1 MAEELI
7 LKAVLIAVVVLV
19 AFAAGGPV
27 LAKGGVRADHPS
39 LGWGEA
45 FAAGIFLG
53 AGLIHMLG
61 DADGGFTQAG
71 ASYPYAPMIC
81 GAVVLALLWLEHLGN
96 QLATAGGGGGKD
108 ENKAVVPIMAAVM
121 LSVHSFL
128 TGAAFGV
135 TSSIAVTIVIFL
147 AVLAHKGAASFALAL
162 ELTRGGFSRGR
173 VWLIFAIFVAMFP
186 LGAAAGQGIESL
198 SGSHPFIEP
207 VFGALAAGTFLF
219 LGTLHG
225 LASSPMIVR
234 CCNRR
239 EFTGAVAGYV
249 LMALVAIWT

>member
-1 MAEELI
+1 VPSEAV
-7 LKAVLIAVVVLV
+7 LKAILVAVVVAV
-19 AFAAGGPV
+19 ALMAGGPV
-27 LAKGGVRADHPS
+27 LRRRAAPTQRRA

-61 DADGGFTQAG
+61 DADGDFAAAG
-71 ASYPYAPMIC
+71 VAYPFAPALC
-81 GAVVLALLWLEHLGN
+81 GAIVLLLLWIEHLGTRIAER
-96 QLATAGGGGGKD
+96 QGG
-108 ENKAVVPIMAAVM
+108 ASPIVPLMAAVM

-135 TSSIAVTIVIFL
+135 SSTLAVTLIIFV

-162 ELTRGGFSRGR
+162 ELSKAAFTRRR
-173 VWLIFAIFVAMFP
+173 MWVVFVVFVVMFP
-186 LGAAAGQGIESL
+186 IGAAVGQGIDAL
-198 SGSHPFIEP
+198 SGSHPLIEP
-207 VFGALAAGTFLF
+207 VFSALAAGTFLY

-234 CCNRR
+234 CCNLT
-239 EFTGAVAGYV
+239 EFGGAVAGFV
-249 LMALVAIWT
+249 LMAIVAIWT